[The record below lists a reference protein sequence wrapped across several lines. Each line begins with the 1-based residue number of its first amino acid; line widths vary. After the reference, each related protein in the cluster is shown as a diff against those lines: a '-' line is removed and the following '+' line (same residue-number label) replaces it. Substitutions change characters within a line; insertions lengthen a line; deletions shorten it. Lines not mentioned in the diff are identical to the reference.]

1 MAVPLPSG
9 SPAAGRS
16 RTPVRLGQRTAAGVL
31 VAVLLILRV
40 LSPDIPGGLRYRLDP
55 WVRQAADAVAEKSG
69 TAAKADALH
78 EWLHDRQRREQWTH
92 DGFGRLDWAT
102 AGARGG
108 CRAFCETYAEI
119 GNALGLR
126 VRPVYTFWP
135 TIGNPHYWVEIWD
148 VENQRWHP
156 CDVSAYERTWD
167 TPWMHR
173 VPKAVSLV
181 PTTEPGSWAAHDQSQ
196 WEMLENTIGQ
206 HYPSGQVEVTVLERD
221 RPLSGARVEVQVWL
235 GNGMGGQAAG
245 ATKFVD
251 PKLFSV
257 LAGRTDTNG
266 LVRFTL
272 GHSAKQPYRI
282 RLDVPGDSDWAWVAV
297 HSNSLHRSTLQAD
310 RRHPYNLKASPPRL
324 PWSLD
329 KK

>member
-1 MAVPLPSG
+1 M
-9 SPAAGRS
+9 
-16 RTPVRLGQRTAAGVL
+16 
-31 VAVLLILRV
+31 
-40 LSPDIPGGLRYRLDP
+40 
-55 WVRQAADAVAEKSG
+55 
-69 TAAKADALH
+69 
-78 EWLHDRQRREQWTH
+78 
-92 DGFGRLDWAT
+92 
-102 AGARGG
+102 
-108 CRAFCETYAEI
+108 
-119 GNALGLR
+119 
-126 VRPVYTFWP
+126 
-135 TIGNPHYWVEIWD
+135 EIWD

-221 RPLSGARVEVQVWL
+221 RPLSGARVEVLVWL
-235 GNGMGGQAAG
+235 GNGTGGQAAG

-251 PKLFSV
+251 PMLFSV

-272 GHSAKQPYRI
+272 GHSAQQPYRI
-282 RLDVPGDSDWAWVAV
+282 RPDVPGDSDWAWVAV
-297 HSNSLHRSTLQAD
+297 HSNSQHRSTLRAD
-310 RRHPYNLKASPPRL
+310 RFRP
-324 PWSLD
+324 
-329 KK
+329 

>member
-1 MAVPLPSG
+1 MRRRARWARRVV
-9 SPAAGRS
+9 AGF
-16 RTPVRLGQRTAAGVL
+16 L
-31 VAVLLILRV
+31 VGGMLVHGIF
-40 LSPDIPGGLRYRLDP
+40 SPDIFGGLRYRLDP
-55 WVRQAADAVAEKSG
+55 WVRQAAETVAEKSG
-69 TAAKADALH
+69 TAAKADALQD
-78 EWLHDRQRREQWTH
+78 WLHDRQRREQWTH
-92 DGFGRLDWAT
+92 DWFGRLDWAT
-102 AGARGG
+102 DGARGG

-135 TIGNPHYWVEIWD
+135 TLGNPHYWVEIWD
-148 VENQRWHP
+148 AENRRWHP
-156 CDVSAYERTWD
+156 CDVSAYERTWG

-181 PTTEPGSWAAHDQSQ
+181 PTSEPGSWAAHDQSR

-206 HYPSGQVEVTVLERD
+206 HYPSGELEVTVLERD
-221 RPLSGARVEVQVWL
+221 RPLAGARVEVQVWL
-235 GNGMGGQAAG
+235 GDGMGGRAAG

-272 GHSAKQPYRI
+272 GHSAQQPYRI
-282 RLDVPGDSDWAWVAV
+282 RLDVPGESDWAWVAV
-297 HSNSLHRSTLQAD
+297 RSNSWQRTTLLAE
-310 RRHPYNLKASPPRL
+310 RNRPYDLKASPPRL
-324 PWSLD
+324 TWSIGKD
-329 KK
+329 

>member
-1 MAVPLPSG
+1 
-9 SPAAGRS
+9 
-16 RTPVRLGQRTAAGVL
+16 
-31 VAVLLILRV
+31 
-40 LSPDIPGGLRYRLDP
+40 
-55 WVRQAADAVAEKSG
+55 
-69 TAAKADALH
+69 
-78 EWLHDRQRREQWTH
+78 
-92 DGFGRLDWAT
+92 
-102 AGARGG
+102 
-108 CRAFCETYAEI
+108 
-119 GNALGLR
+119 
-126 VRPVYTFWP
+126 
-135 TIGNPHYWVEIWD
+135 
-148 VENQRWHP
+148 
-156 CDVSAYERTWD
+156 
-167 TPWMHR
+167 
-173 VPKAVSLV
+173 
-181 PTTEPGSWAAHDQSQ
+181 
-196 WEMLENTIGQ
+196 MLENTIGL

-235 GNGMGGQAAG
+235 GDGMGGQAAG
-245 ATKFVD
+245 ATKFVA
-251 PKLFSV
+251 PMLFSV

>member
-9 SPAAGRS
+9 SPPAGRS
-16 RTPVRLGQRTAAGVL
+16 RTPIQLGQRIAAGVL
-31 VAVLLILRV
+31 VAVFLILRV
-40 LSPDIPGGLRYRLDP
+40 VSPDIPGGLRYRLDP
-55 WVRQAADAVAEKSG
+55 WVRQAAEAVAEKPG

-78 EWLHDRQRREQWTH
+78 EWLHDRQRREQWTQ
-92 DGFGRLDWAT
+92 DWFGRLDWAT

-148 VENQRWHP
+148 AENRRWHP
-156 CDVSAYERTWD
+156 CDVSAYERIWD

-206 HYPSGQVEVTVLERD
+206 HYPSGEVEVTVLERD

-251 PKLFSV
+251 PMLFSV

-272 GHSAKQPYRI
+272 GHSAQQPYRI
-282 RLDVPGDSDWAWVAV
+282 RLDVPGTSDWAWVAV
-297 HSNSLHRSTLQAD
+297 HSNSLHRSTLKAD
-310 RRHPYNLKASPPRL
+310 RFRSYDLTASPPRQ